1 MGSVETSVF
10 CSIVILFIFY
20 TLHGDFFFWLN
31 TTTWCSFVAF
41 HHLLALPTSLYAA
54 PLSLAKKPAL
64 RLTTPKNMKRNR
76 EEFLKD
82 DGPPVVEKPRERRP
96 RKPPTDTSA
105 AHVCGTC
112 GYATTRKSD
121 LKKHQSSHLRIR
133 FKVHEAE
140 SYTCFLCGQAFR
152 KYESLVKHRESHLQ
166 QAIPVYPEPQQY
178 SLPQGFESVPKPE
191 DLAFSTYRRDQSVG
205 SQPQFDPSTTAHF
218 GPAVSLSQPSNPPI
232 YHSVYTN
239 PTNINIVPSVV
250 ISSSTPSNPINDP
263 FLTVGLPPYNPLS
276 VA

>member
-1 MGSVETSVF
+1 MQPRF
-10 CSIVILFIFY
+10 
-20 TLHGDFFFWLN
+20 
-31 TTTWCSFVAF
+31 
-41 HHLLALPTSLYAA
+41 LLQ
-54 PLSLAKKPAL
+54 KKPAL

-121 LKKHQSSHLRIR
+121 LKKHQRIHLGIKPFVCGLCNRAFTQSSHLRVH